1 MTNAEDILSK
11 YEKGTYEG
19 EYPTISPEDWETLKE
34 SYPKDQVK
42 EMLADLFMKYPLPY
56 ATDKYTIE
64 DARDD
69 YMKLKGIR
77 YNELLK
83 EEEWFP
89 RKSRESKYPLTYEGK
104 QILFKR

>member
-1 MTNAEDILSK
+1 MTNAEYILSK
-11 YEKGTYEG
+11 YEKGRYDG
-19 EYPTISPEDWETLKE
+19 EFPTISPEDWETLKE
-34 SYPKDQVK
+34 SYPKDQAK

-77 YNELLK
+77 HNELLK
-83 EEEWFP
+83 
-89 RKSRESKYPLTYEGK
+89 
-104 QILFKR
+104 